1 MCDRTQDFQSVLQ
14 QISVTTGNKN
24 IFNKPKASSS
34 SSGGSNGKDG
44 FYESASD
51 IAKGVHKTSTMLQ
64 KLTTLVRKQGLFDD
78 PTDEINTLI
87 YRIKQDLDELNSKCD
102 NAQQVIDTKKS
113 SSFLFDSSSSSQS
126 SQHNIKV
133 VSHLKSDLMNTTKT
147 FKTVLELRSNKMKDQ
162 QQRKV
167 ELIGNGLLSPTKYIE
182 HGNAGKSSAPQ
193 AVVSSSS
200 GAGGNSFLDN
210 SANLTATGGV
220 LTKRGAAGNK
230 KGGLPLNPYQA
241 LNGNSNA
248 VGKRNASADLE
259 DGSNDLS
266 NNNAF
271 DNKQLETQHLLL
283 EPISADNQYYDAR
296 EQAVNEV
303 EKTIGELGQLFKRLA
318 TMIQAQ
324 QELVERID
332 DDVETAVSNT
342 DNAKNALMKAYE
354 SVSSNRGIYMK
365 IGGILVVFILVFI
378 LFLL

>member
-1 MCDRTQDFQSVLQ
+1 
-14 QISVTTGNKN
+14 
-24 IFNKPKASSS
+24 
-34 SSGGSNGKDG
+34 
-44 FYESASD
+44 
-51 IAKGVHKTSTMLQ
+51 
-64 KLTTLVRKQGLFDD
+64 
-78 PTDEINTLI
+78 
-87 YRIKQDLDELNSKCD
+87 
-102 NAQQVIDTKKS
+102 
-113 SSFLFDSSSSSQS
+113 
-126 SQHNIKV
+126 
-133 VSHLKSDLMNTTKT
+133 
-147 FKTVLELRSNKMKDQ
+147 MKDQ

-182 HGNAGKSSAPQ
+182 QSPYGNSGKSSASQ

-241 LNGNSNA
+241 LNGNNNA
-248 VGKRNASADLE
+248 VSKRSSSADLE
-259 DGSNDLS
+259 DGSYDQS
-266 NNNAF
+266 NNDAF
-271 DNKQLETQHLLL
+271 DNKRLETQHLLL

-354 SVSSNRGIYMK
+354 SVSSNRGLYMK